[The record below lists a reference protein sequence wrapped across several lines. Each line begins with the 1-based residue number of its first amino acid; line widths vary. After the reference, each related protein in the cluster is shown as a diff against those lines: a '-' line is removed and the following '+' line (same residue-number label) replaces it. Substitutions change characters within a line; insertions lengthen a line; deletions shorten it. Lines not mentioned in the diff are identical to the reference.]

1 MNLQSISSVA
11 LSGMGAA
18 TSRLAMAAHNVA
30 NSSTPGF
37 HRLVPEIRTQVGGGV
52 TVSAASSPNEGA
64 QLAEDLVAQRVALY
78 DFRANLAVVR
88 TGFEMMGTLL
98 DLNA

>member
-1 MNLQSISSVA
+1 MNLQSINSVA

-18 TSRLAMAAHNVA
+18 TSRLAMAAQNVA

-37 HRLVPEIRTQVGGGV
+37 HRLVPEIRTQHGGGV
-52 TVSAASSPNEGA
+52 SVSAATSPNEGA

-78 DFRANLAVVR
+78 DFRANLAVVK